1 MRNHTGTRYQADGA
15 ALPGFRKLSLLA
27 ALAWTGIAGAQQTIN
42 KTNITSVSDLI
53 AHFATADANPANT
66 YNLYL
71 AWVKDANGNTVPF
84 VPPSTITLTKG
95 KVNLYGSNTHLYA
108 DRYIFD
114 GQGQRRLFSING
126 SAGGQP
132 TLTLS
137 GITVRNGY
145 TDGGGGGG
153 FYVNK
158 AYDVQVYYC
167 RFLNNRSYSPGA
179 AIFIQATR
187 NFYMMKS
194 LVDGNQNQWYTSCG
208 GGDMGIGGGISYWSA
223 GTPGSFSLHNS
234 TISNNKGCRGGGLQF
249 RGDITLNMHN
259 NTISGNVAQQSG
271 GGIHLEANTA
281 PSYFY
286 HNTITNNSA
295 GTPVQSPDGKNLGGG
310 LLFNNFNGS
319 GYWSGNV
326 VAKNLVGPQVGVN
339 TEDCHLQA
347 GWPTFQKYTNVVGR
361 ISNCSQLGTGGNWGV
376 GTNNSAFDPLL
387 GALSAGTSN
396 DGFSL
401 PVHLPLSN
409 SPLRGNYF
417 NPGPTGPGYNCP
429 GTDERG
435 WSRKQNGCD
444 IGAVERGAD
453 GNP

>member
-1 MRNHTGTRYQADGA
+1 MQNQSRGSR
-15 ALPGFRKLSLLA
+15 PGFRKLSMLA

-42 KTNITSVSDLI
+42 KTGITKVSDLI
-53 AHFATADANPANT
+53 SYFATADANPANT

-95 KVNLYGSNTHLYA
+95 KVNLYGSNLHTYP

-114 GQGQRRLFSING
+114 GQGQRRLFKVEG
-126 SAGGQP
+126 AAGYQP

-145 TDGGGGGG
+145 TNGGGGGG
-153 FYVNK
+153 FYVKN
-158 AYDVQVYYC
+158 AYDIQVYYC
-167 RFLNNRSYSPGA
+167 RFLNNKSLSPGA

-187 NFYMMKS
+187 NFYMKKS
-194 LVDGNQNQWYTSCG
+194 LVDGNENQWYTSCG
-208 GGDMGIGGGISYWSA
+208 GGDMGLGGGISYWSG

-259 NTISGNVAQQSG
+259 NTISGNIAQQSG
-271 GGIHLEANTA
+271 GGMHVEVNSSTT
-281 PSYFY
+281 YFY

-295 GTPVQSPDGKNLGGG
+295 GTPVQAPDGLNLGGG
-310 LLFNNFNGS
+310 LLFDNFNGG

-326 VAKNLVGPQVGVN
+326 IAKNRVGPQTALN
-339 TEDCHLQA
+339 TEDCYVKA
-347 GWPTFQKYTNVVGR
+347 GGPVFQRYTNVVGR
-361 ISNCSQLGTGGNWGV
+361 ISNCSQLGTGGSWGV
-376 GTNNSAFDPLL
+376 GTNNSAFDPQLDPTL
-387 GALSAGTSN
+387 RIWSTN

-401 PVHLPLSN
+401 PVHLPYAS

-435 WSRKQNGCD
+435 WSRPWNACS

-453 GNP
+453 GIP